1 MVDLLEKEN
10 PQIFRSKNKKFI
22 DLYTKSGLFITEI
35 ITRLFNGIK
44 DQIPDEHQRLKWI
57 IENQVYAVAPTNIIY
72 NIAKNFIMGN
82 FEGISDKN
90 IVEYDLTKAAEKG
103 KVAEKLNELYGGKNL
118 KFDVVIGNPPYQETI
133 SKHSG
138 NKSLAKQLFPMFTK
152 EAIELN
158 SRYVSLIIPA
168 RWFAGDAQ
176 DKSFVRLR
184 EYLRQNNHIKQMYY
198 FEDAREIFPNVEIKG
213 GVCYFLYDKEY
224 NGTVNFY
231 NSLKGK
237 VLLTKRNLFV
247 DDLDIILTSSI
258 DLHILEKVLS
268 SKFTSLTSITKG
280 RNAFGIIGKD
290 EHVASIS
297 EDSPFDGSCEL
308 RCKFN
313 EIRYIKPELVQK
325 NKDIF
330 ENYKVFIS
338 KSAGAP
344 GKDKKVI
351 GYPYV
356 GLKNTACTDSL
367 IPIGNFDNEIEAINL
382 QKYLKTKFLRYLV
395 SIVKSS
401 QNVTQIVYR
410 FVPLQDFTPDS
421 DIDWTKSAS
430 QIDQKLYEKYGLSDE
445 EIQIIEETV
454 ESID

>member
-1 MVDLLEKEN
+1 MAYGNKDTTIDNFEENIEEETFEQLTSITLEEFKKLRDGFDYEDDEGNIKTFKGLFNKTVFNSSIKEFFSKKEELSDYFDESIEGDIFDYIPPQETNQIYTPKVVVKMMVDLLEKEN

-325 NKDIF
+325 NKDI
-330 ENYKVFIS
+330 
-338 KSAGAP
+338 
-344 GKDKKVI
+344 
-351 GYPYV
+351 
-356 GLKNTACTDSL
+356 LKITRFLFQSQL
-367 IPIGNFDNEIEAINL
+367 VL
-382 QKYLKTKFLRYLV
+382 QERIKRL
-395 SIVKSS
+395 
-401 QNVTQIVYR
+401 
-410 FVPLQDFTPDS
+410 
-421 DIDWTKSAS
+421 
-430 QIDQKLYEKYGLSDE
+430 
-445 EIQIIEETV
+445 
-454 ESID
+454 